1 MSGRFATEF
10 LELLEQNMLPVKK
23 MSKTRTHSRRS
34 HHALRA
40 VNYSY
45 CTKCDSPK
53 LPHAACDNCGYVNPK
68 TTLKLG
74 EEAAS

>member
-1 MSGRFATEF
+1 MCGRSLSI

-23 MSKTRTHSRRS
+23 MSKTRTRSRRS
-34 HHALRA
+34 HHALKA

-45 CTKCDSPK
+45 CVKCDSPK